1 MKHWKVLTL
10 GLLGLFILAGCGN
23 DYLVRTTDGQIME
36 AEDKPE
42 IDDETGMI
50 EFEDATNRDRQMQQQ
65 ESPGAGDQPSTP
77 G

>member
-50 EFEDATNRDRQMQQQ
+50 EF
-65 ESPGAGDQPSTP
+65 
-77 G
+77 